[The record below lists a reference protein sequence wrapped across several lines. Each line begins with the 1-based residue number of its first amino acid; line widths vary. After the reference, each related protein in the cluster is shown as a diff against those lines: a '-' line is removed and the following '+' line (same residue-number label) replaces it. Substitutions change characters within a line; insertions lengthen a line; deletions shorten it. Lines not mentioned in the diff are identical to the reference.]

1 MRNKLIIFKC
11 LGETYIDQWSIS
23 IMIYCL
29 DEADI
34 DHDGLID
41 YAEFFGMMTPGGKM
55 LWNSTLQ
62 IILKTILC
70 FLNSLLSYRVSQ
82 KKSVICDA
90 WRKIVPFFC
99 ATLQSG
105 IFSIFFE
112 NL

>member
-1 MRNKLIIFKC
+1 MRNKFIIFKC

-23 IMIYCL
+23 MMIYCL

-70 FLNSLLSYRVSQ
+70 FLNSLLQGES

-90 WRKIVPFFC
+90 WRKIVPFFVQ
-99 ATLQSG
+99 LS
-105 IFSIFFE
+105 SLVFFQYFLK
-112 NL
+112 NCN

>member
-1 MRNKLIIFKC
+1 MRNKFIIFKC

-23 IMIYCL
+23 MMIYCL

-62 IILKTILC
+62 IFLKTILC
-70 FLNSLLSYRVSQ
+70 FLNL
-82 KKSVICDA
+82 K
-90 WRKIVPFFC
+90 
-99 ATLQSG
+99 
-105 IFSIFFE
+105 
-112 NL
+112 